1 MGKTMGNT
9 VGSTVGDR
17 VGDKDQGSGDAA
29 HTCERGRSR
38 DTTPLLL
45 AIETKQLSAVGNIRF
60 GCSLK
65 TKKERT
71 GTITKFFRSFVSP

>member
-17 VGDKDQGSGDAA
+17 VGDKDQGSRDAA
-29 HTCERGRSR
+29 HTCERSR

-45 AIETKQLSAVGNIRF
+45 AIETKQFSAVGNIRF

-71 GTITKFFRSFVSP
+71 GTITIFFRSSVSP